1 MSGKNNLNNTIV
13 GDSGELIFRIGST
26 SFELVK
32 IPPGDFNIGSP
43 ETENGH
49 QLDESPV
56 RKIRISS
63 PFYLGRYPITQSQFE
78 IVMGPSASSFSGMD
92 LPQDQVTFP
101 RALEF
106 CRQLSSIAGIP
117 ITLPTEAQ
125 WEYAARAGTSTAFY
139 SGDSAAD
146 FDRIGW
152 CELNSG
158 GTIHPVGLKQPNAF
172 GLYDMLGN
180 IWELTADFLGPYK
193 DIADCDPVGTLNRRG
208 AMRGGAWDRE
218 LADVRAARRLLSDP
232 MFGGSGIRI
241 AVNPRN

>member
-1 MSGKNNLNNTIV
+1 MGKINPNDDIV
-13 GDSGELIFRIGST
+13 GHSGELNFRIGAT
-26 SFELVK
+26 PFELVK
-32 IPPGDFNIGSP
+32 IQPGNFNIGSP
-43 ETENGH
+43 EAESGH
-49 QLDESPV
+49 QSDESPV
-56 RKIRISS
+56 RTVKISR
-63 PFYLGRYPITQSQFE
+63 PFYLGRCPITQRQFE
-78 IVMGPSASSFSGMD
+78 IIMGPGPSSFRGMD

-101 RALEF
+101 LALEF
-106 CRQLSSIAGIP
+106 CRRLSAMAGIP
-117 ITLPTEAQ
+117 IALPTEAQ

-139 SGDSAAD
+139 SGDTAAD

-193 DIADCDPVGTLNRRG
+193 DIADCDPAGTLNRRG
-208 AMRGGAWDRE
+208 AMRGGAWDRG
-218 LADVRAARRLLSDP
+218 LTDVRAARRLLSDP
-232 MFGGSGIRI
+232 MFGGSGVRI